1 MINDTYDLNKH
12 NPVSIEQLGFREKVF
27 LGALLRTAL
36 SENMKIIKPLEVAER
51 SLAPT
56 LVYTK
61 EY

>member
-1 MINDTYDLNKH
+1 LINDTYDLNKH

-51 SLAPT
+51 SLAAT